1 MKKAVNWFLAFLL
14 TGTLAFFGITW
25 AFRQAVAP
33 ALKDGGTPV
42 TEAVREKEME
52 QIRGKVQELGSIYG
66 FDAEWALKKITPEV
80 LEELNV
86 QSAAWWNTLLTEG
99 VSAEEP
105 QWNTETIREQL
116 SMDPS
121 FVGNDS
127 EEAADRKIMQAE
139 AAIRQAVVRTVLP
152 MREAAKI
159 KQSTAAKDLKKQI
172 VKAKKRS
179 AELDGLIKKL
189 YESYATGKITESRFD
204 MLIADYEREQAQ
216 INELIGTEEEQLTV
230 YAEDTERIEDFL
242 ALARKYTD
250 FTELTPQMIY
260 EFIDKIVV
268 HKGERIDDERTQEV
282 EIFLK
287 YIGKFDVPLP
297 DPTPEEIAAQEKK
310 KRQRAMHREYA
321 RKSRARKKAETE
333 AARLQAEASEK

>member
-66 FDAEWALKKITPEV
+66 FDAERALKMITPEV
-80 LEELNV
+80 LEDLNV

-152 MREAAKI
+152 MRGNLMTLIMMQAGKRADLPNLIRFATGTPFFLLALSFLLAGLIAALQSRRLPGCLKYLGSAMGGGALVTICALIAGLTMPVAGMIGEASPSLLVQYSAV
-159 KQSTAAKDLKKQI
+159 SSGMVLRLAVYAALLAAGC
-172 VKAKKRS
+172 VLCLLAWRRS
-179 AELDGLIKKL
+179 AFRTAG
-189 YESYATGKITESRFD
+189 
-204 MLIADYEREQAQ
+204 
-216 INELIGTEEEQLTV
+216 
-230 YAEDTERIEDFL
+230 
-242 ALARKYTD
+242 
-250 FTELTPQMIY
+250 
-260 EFIDKIVV
+260 
-268 HKGERIDDERTQEV
+268 GE
-282 EIFLK
+282 
-287 YIGKFDVPLP
+287 
-297 DPTPEEIAAQEKK
+297 
-310 KRQRAMHREYA
+310 
-321 RKSRARKKAETE
+321 
-333 AARLQAEASEK
+333 